1 MALSCK
7 GVRTIVRNLV
17 GIVVFLVLLP
27 HFFGLDGA
35 WLAVP
40 AADAAAVLLSFR
52 QLWGAARSFREEKA
66 AGAVIL
72 GR

>member
-17 GIVVFLVLLP
+17 GIVVFLLLLP
-27 HFFGLDGA
+27 RFFGLDGA

-52 QLWGAARSFREEKA
+52 QLWGAARSFREVKA
-66 AGAVIL
+66 AGGVIL